1 MKKGIMRRPPIE
13 YHIAQT
19 GASWG
24 IYREGT
30 QIAVRSDPADAIAF
44 ANYFAD
50 RETLLG
56 LRRVRVSADTV
67 LHRTLRDMRV
77 GHAMRA
83 VA

>member
-1 MKKGIMRRPPIE
+1 MRRPAIE
-13 YHIAQT
+13 YHIAQS
-19 GASWG
+19 GKSWG

-44 ANYFAD
+44 ANFFAD

-67 LHRTLRDMRV
+67 MHRTLKNMRGV
-77 GHAMRA
+77 QPLQA

>member
-1 MKKGIMRRPPIE
+1 MRRPAIE
-13 YHIAQT
+13 YHIAQSGT
-19 GASWG
+19 SWG

-44 ANYFAD
+44 ANFFAD
-50 RETLLG
+50 RETLMN

-67 LHRTLRDMRV
+67 MHRTLKNMRRAEAV
-77 GHAMRA
+77 RA

>member
-1 MKKGIMRRPPIE
+1 MRRPAIE

-19 GASWG
+19 GECWG

-56 LRRVRVSADTV
+56 FRRVRVSADTV
-67 LHRTLRDMRV
+67 MHRTLRDMRAIN
-77 GHAMRA
+77 HLRA